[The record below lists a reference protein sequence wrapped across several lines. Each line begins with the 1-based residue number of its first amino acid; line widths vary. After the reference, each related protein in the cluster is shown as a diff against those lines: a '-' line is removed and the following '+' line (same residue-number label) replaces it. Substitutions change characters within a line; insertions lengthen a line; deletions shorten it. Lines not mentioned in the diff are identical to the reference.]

1 MISKDRQSFIF
12 HKRWFEVLAEFS
24 GEIQLEV
31 IDAACNYA
39 KTGITPELSSVAQG
53 LFAFVKYDME
63 NDGIECPDLA
73 EME

>member
-12 HKRWFEVLAEFS
+12 HKRWFEVLEEFP

-31 IDAACNYA
+31 IDAACDYA
-39 KTGITPELSSVAQG
+39 KTGIAPELSPVAQG

-63 NDGIECPDLA
+63 NDGIECPDL
-73 EME
+73 EGME